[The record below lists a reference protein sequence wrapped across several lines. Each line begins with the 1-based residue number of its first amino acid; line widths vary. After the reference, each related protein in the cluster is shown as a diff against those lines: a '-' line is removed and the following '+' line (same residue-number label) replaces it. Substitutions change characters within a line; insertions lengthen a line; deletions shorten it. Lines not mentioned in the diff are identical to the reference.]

1 MKMKEYNVTITE
13 TLTLTVP
20 VEASSKEDA
29 LEIVCDGWHEGDYIV
44 EVVVEVDGGWAVM
57 SASDYRIWAIQN

>member
-29 LEIVCDGWHEGDYIV
+29 MQIVCDGWHEGDYIV
-44 EVVVEVDGGWAVM
+44 DWLDGV
-57 SASDYRIWAIQN
+57 